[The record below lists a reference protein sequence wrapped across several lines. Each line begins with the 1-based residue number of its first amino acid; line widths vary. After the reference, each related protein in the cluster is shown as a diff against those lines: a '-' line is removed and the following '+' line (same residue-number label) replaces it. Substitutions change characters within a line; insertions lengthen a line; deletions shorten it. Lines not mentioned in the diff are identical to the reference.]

1 MLLFV
6 SAVITKKKSH
16 SQATYLVV
24 VSCVGELVHL
34 EIKRHRCEKGEKNTM
49 FLLQEKK
56 KRHPSAN
63 GEKLRWKT
71 RSWYKAESQVRRNR
85 T

>member
-24 VSCVGELVHL
+24 VSCVGELEHL
-34 EIKRHRCEKGEKNTM
+34 GIKRHRCEKGKKSTM

-56 KRHPSAN
+56 TPLGEWGEGQMEN
-63 GEKLRWKT
+63 EKL
-71 RSWYKAESQVRRNR
+71 V
-85 T
+85 